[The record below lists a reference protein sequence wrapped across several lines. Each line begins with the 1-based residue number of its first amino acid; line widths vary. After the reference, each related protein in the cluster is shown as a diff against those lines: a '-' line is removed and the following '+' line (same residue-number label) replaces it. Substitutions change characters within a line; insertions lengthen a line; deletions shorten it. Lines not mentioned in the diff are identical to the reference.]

1 MQVVTV
7 AVPRPLR
14 RLFDYSV
21 PDGGSVPAA
30 GSRVRVPFGNS
41 AVVGVVVG
49 RASGSEHELKPIDE
63 VLDETPLLTADL
75 IELANWLSRYYHHPI
90 GDTYATLMPKL
101 ARRGAVAKATP
112 MLAWEP
118 TVEAPPDALARA
130 PVQRR
135 ALERL
140 IENGV
145 AAGAVDDADVAA
157 LGIPRRALKALE
169 RRGLVRGVALEP
181 TYRVA
186 SGGIEL
192 TEEQRAAVQAID
204 ASRGSATVHL
214 LQGVTGSGKT
224 EVYMRAI
231 ERVLAA
237 GQQALVLVPEIALTP
252 QTTRRFRSRFGAAAT
267 LHSGATDRQRFD
279 AWIDCRNGRHQIL
292 IGTRSAVLAP
302 FRKLGII
309 VVDEEH
315 DGSYKQTEGLTYSA
329 RDVAV
334 KRGQLLGIPVVLGS
348 ATPCLETLENV
359 RRRRYRVARLH
370 ERPAGVALP
379 KFSVLDVRGLALQE
393 GLSEPLLRTM
403 DRHLAAEGQVL
414 VFVNRRG
421 YAPVLV
427 CGDCGWQALCAHCE
441 ARLTTHRWP
450 GGAGGGARA
459 LMICH
464 HCEERYRLPTACPD
478 CGAER
483 LRLVGVGTQ
492 RVEDALAERHPDV
505 PLYRID
511 RDTTRRTDRLA
522 ADLDAIRAGG
532 AAILVGTQMLAKGH
546 HLPDVTLV
554 AVVDA
559 DAGFLSADFRGPER
573 TAQLIVQVAGRA
585 GRAGRAGEVW
595 VQTLDPDNGNLRALI
610 ESGYEGFVRT
620 ERDIRRAVGMPP
632 FGALAIVRAE
642 SRSEAAATRVLEDAA
657 TRMLPFA
664 VQVAGP
670 SPAFP
675 ARRSDRYRHQ
685 LLVLSEKRT
694 DLHRALTALAQSPPE
709 ASNARWSIDVDPL
722 GVF

>member
-14 RLFDYSV
+14 RLFDYTVGDDGV
-21 PDGGSVPAA
+21 PPAP
-30 GSRVRVPFGNS
+30 GCRVRVPFGG
-41 AVVGVVVG
+41 AEVVGVVVG
-49 RASGSEHELKPIDE
+49 HAEASEHDLKPIRE
-63 VLDETPLLTADL
+63 VLDEAPLLTPDL
-75 IELANWLSRYYHHPI
+75 IELANWLARYYHHPI
-90 GDTYATLMPKL
+90 GSAYATLLPKL
-101 ARRGAVAKATP
+101 ARRGASARSTP
-112 MLAWEP
+112 ALTWQP
-118 TVEAPPDALARA
+118 TVEAPPAALARA
-130 PVQRR
+130 PAQRR
-135 ALERL
+135 ALAML
-140 IENGV
+140 IEHG
-145 AAGAVDDADVAA
+145 GVDDADVAA
-157 LGIPRRALKALE
+157 LGVPRRVLNALDG
-169 RRGLVRGVALEP
+169 RGLVRGVPLDPA
-181 TYRVA
+181 YCVA
-186 SGGIEL
+186 PGSIEL
-192 TEEQRAAVQAID
+192 TDEQRSAVAAID
-204 ASRGSATVHL
+204 ASRGTAAVHL

-231 ERVLAA
+231 ERVLEA

-252 QTTRRFRSRFGAAAT
+252 QTTRRFRARFGAAAT

-279 AWIDCRNGRHQIL
+279 AWIDCLSGRHRIL

-302 FRKLGII
+302 LCNLGII

-315 DGSYKQTEGLTYSA
+315 DPSYKQTEGLTYSA

-359 RRRRYRVARLH
+359 RRRRYGVLRLRERPGAARLP
-370 ERPAGVALP
+370 R
-379 KFSVLDVRGLALQE
+379 FSVLDVRGLALRE
-393 GLSEPLLRTM
+393 GLAEALLGRM
-403 DRHLAAEGQVL
+403 DRHLAADGQVL

-427 CGDCGWQALCAHCE
+427 CGDCGWQALCAHCD
-441 ARLTTHRWP
+441 ARLTTHRWQ
-450 GGAGGGARA
+450 GATGSVQA
-459 LMICH
+459 LMVCH
-464 HCEERYRLPTACPD
+464 HCEERYRLPAACPD
-478 CGAER
+478 CGGER

-492 RVEDALAERHPDV
+492 RVEDALAERYPEV

-559 DAGFLSADFRGPER
+559 DAGFLSADFRAPER

-585 GRAGRAGEVW
+585 GRAGRPGEVW
-595 VQTLDPDNGNLRALI
+595 IQTLDPDNGNLKALI
-610 ESGYEGFVRT
+610 DSGYEGFVST

-642 SRSEAAATRVLEDAA
+642 SRDEAGAVRVLEDASM
-657 TRMLPFA
+657 RMSPFA
-664 VQVAGP
+664 VQLAGP
-670 SPAFP
+670 LPAFP
-675 ARRSDRYRHQ
+675 TRRADRYRYQ
-685 LLVLSEKRT
+685 LLALSERRAE
-694 DLHRALTALAQSPPE
+694 LHRALTALTQSPPD
-709 ASNARWSIDVDPL
+709 AGRARWSIDVDPL